1 MPLKTKVRLVWF
13 IAANAVLAW
22 LLSPYHE
29 VIAVVLI
36 IATAIPATL
45 FALIYGFT
53 VPWWETLIGKAML
66 ISSTALALLV
76 DISLLY
82 RVFGDDYFLR
92 EVVLLFILQLIC
104 QGAWYKWGA
113 LTLEK
118 WRAWRDRRS
127 ERLS

>member
-1 MPLKTKVRLVWF
+1 MPLRTKVGLAWF

-29 VIAVVLI
+29 IVAVVLI

-45 FALIYGFT
+45 FALVYGFT

-76 DISLLY
+76 DITLLY
-82 RVFGDDYFLR
+82 RVFGDDYYLR
-92 EVVLLFILQLIC
+92 EVVLMFVLQLIS
-104 QGAWYKWGA
+104 QGAWWKWGA
-113 LTLEK
+113 LIREK
-118 WRAWRDRRS
+118 WRAWRDRRV